1 MTRISKRIAVI
12 TALAAYCIFSAGI
25 CTAQTPRNGDKSAEQ
40 KEVRI
45 VVEAFVVEVKLAV
58 LYESGAD
65 ILSDSP
71 NPVTM
76 TKLLWCLSDENNAKV
91 TGTAKVIAENG
102 RSGSMSVSEKEFIP
116 LKKTVTQ
123 AEGVPYEL
131 TEYCWVENSIHFE
144 TNARIEG
151 DGKIKVEFA
160 LSQRTPGS
168 VFLRKKGI
176 LKEATRQWESNIQL
190 DPGKPRIVSSSQN
203 EDIAVFL
210 ILCADY

>member
-1 MTRISKRIAVI
+1 MRSISRRMAVI
-12 TALAAYCIFSAGI
+12 AGLAACCIFSAGI
-25 CTAQTPRNGDKSAEQ
+25 CTAQTPQSSDQSKKQ

-45 VVEAFVVEVKLAV
+45 VVEAFVVEVKLAT

-71 NPVTM
+71 SPVTM

-102 RSGSMSVSEKEFIP
+102 RNASMSVSEKEFIP

-131 TEYCWVENSIHFE
+131 TEYCWVENSINFE
-144 TNARIEG
+144 TNAHIEG

-176 LKEATRQWESNIQL
+176 LKEATRHWASNIKL
-190 DPGKPRIVSSSQN
+190 DPAKPKIVSSAQN